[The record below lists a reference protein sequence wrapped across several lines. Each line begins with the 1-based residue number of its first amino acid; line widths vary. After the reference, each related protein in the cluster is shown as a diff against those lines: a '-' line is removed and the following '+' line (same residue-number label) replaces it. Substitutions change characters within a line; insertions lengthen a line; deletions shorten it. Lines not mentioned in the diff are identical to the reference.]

1 MAAIGSWKR
10 TAFPAQCAPFGRA
23 AIAAARQRGEH
34 DTVPYQFH
42 TLDVFTAD
50 RFAGNQLAVV
60 MDAGALTSVQ
70 MQSIAREFA
79 ISETVFVL
87 PPSNP
92 AHSAKIRIF
101 TPGLE
106 LPFAGHPTIG
116 TAVLLASLKASG
128 APGMDEALI
137 VLEESIGIVRV
148 GVRHKAGE
156 AAFAEFDTPRLPEPQ
171 SAPISIDRMADAL
184 SMSPAEIGF
193 ENHRPTR
200 YSAGVPYSFVPVRDL
215 ASIARAKMILPYWE
229 SAFGAYGAYV
239 YCRETAH
246 TTSHFHARMFA
257 PDLIGEDP
265 ATGSAA
271 AAFAAVLLRFDDI
284 KDGSRRMVIE
294 QGYEMGRPS
303 SIELEITVTGG
314 QLRLVRIGGRAV
326 RVSSGTL
333 EL

>member
-1 MAAIGSWKR
+1 M
-10 TAFPAQCAPFGRA
+10 
-23 AIAAARQRGEH
+23 
-34 DTVPYQFH
+34 PYQFH

-60 MDAGALTSVQ
+60 MDAVGLSSVQ

-79 ISETVFVL
+79 ISETVFML

-101 TPGLE
+101 TPGQE

-116 TAVLLASLKASG
+116 AAVLLAALKASG

-137 VLEESIGIVRV
+137 VLEETIGIVRV
-148 GVRHKAGE
+148 GVRKKAGE
-156 AAFAEFDTPRLPEPQ
+156 AAFAEFDTPRLPEPL
-171 SAPISIDRMADAL
+171 ATPISVDRMADAL
-184 SMSPAEIGF
+184 GISPSEIGF

-215 ASIARAKMILPYWE
+215 ASIARVKMIPPYWE
-229 SAFGAYGAYV
+229 SAFGLHGAYV

-246 TTSHFHARMFA
+246 TTANFHARMFA
-257 PDLIGEDP
+257 PDLMGEDP
-265 ATGSAA
+265 ATGSAV
-271 AAFAAVLLRFDDI
+271 AAFAAVVLRFDDI
-284 KDGSRRMVIE
+284 KDGTRRMQIE

-303 SIELEITVTGG
+303 SIELEILVAGG

-326 RVSSGTL
+326 RVSSGTI
-333 EL
+333 EV

>member
-1 MAAIGSWKR
+1 M
-10 TAFPAQCAPFGRA
+10 
-23 AIAAARQRGEH
+23 
-34 DTVPYQFH
+34 PYHFH

-60 MDAGALTSVQ
+60 MDAVGLSSVQ

-101 TPGLE
+101 TPGME

-116 TAVLLASLKASG
+116 TAVLLAALKASG

-156 AAFAEFDTPRLPEPQ
+156 AAFAEFDTPRLPEPL
-171 SAPISIDRMADAL
+171 ATPISVDRMADAL
-184 SMSPAEIGF
+184 SISPSEIGF

-215 ASIARAKMILPYWE
+215 ASIARVKMIPPYWE
-229 SAFGAYGAYV
+229 SAFGAHGAYI
-239 YCRETAH
+239 YCRETSH
-246 TTSHFHARMFA
+246 TTAQFHARMFA
-257 PDLIGEDP
+257 PDLANEDP

-271 AAFAAVLLRFDDI
+271 AAFAAVVLRFDDI
-284 KDGSRRMVIE
+284 KDGTRRMQIE

-303 SIELEITVTGG
+303 SIELEILVAGG

-326 RVSSGTL
+326 RVSSGTI
-333 EL
+333 EV